1 MSVELLAVVGL
12 PEIGA
17 GDDLGGLIAD
27 RAAPLR
33 PGDVLVVA
41 QKVVSKAEGRL
52 RRLADVTVTERAR
65 ELAGRLQADPR
76 MVQVV
81 LDESVRV
88 IRDDRVLIVETRH
101 GYICANAGVDRSNV
115 PGDGTVC
122 LLPDD
127 CDRSAAQLRDR
138 IAAASGV
145 AVGVIVSDTFGRPWR
160 MGLCNVALGIAGMP
174 SAVDYRGQADDFG
187 MPLHATVVAVADE
200 IAAASGLIM
209 GKTSR
214 IPAVVVRGLALEGR
228 GGAGRD
234 LVRPSSLDL
243 FR

>member
-1 MSVELLAVVGL
+1 
-12 PEIGA
+12 
-17 GDDLGGLIAD
+17 
-27 RAAPLR
+27 
-33 PGDVLVVA
+33 
-41 QKVVSKAEGRL
+41 
-52 RRLADVTVTERAR
+52 
-65 ELAGRLQADPR
+65 

-115 PGDGTVC
+115 PGAETVVC

-127 CDRSAAQLRDR
+127 CDRSAARLRER
-138 IAAASGV
+138 IAEASGL

-214 IPAVVVRGLALEGR
+214 IPAVVVRGLTLEGR
-228 GGAGRD
+228 DGAGGD